1 MAQEQPVTRRPRKWV
16 DYDRETHGNPFEL
29 ILREAARRRDQLESE
44 KVPSHWYA
52 KADPKIQ

>member
-1 MAQEQPVTRRPRKWV
+1 MAEEQPVTRRPRKWV
-16 DYDRETHGNPFEL
+16 DYDRETHGNPFDF
-29 ILREAARRRDQLESE
+29 ILRESE